1 MIKFDE
7 VTKRF
12 GDFTALNR
20 VSFAIESGEFVFIT
34 GSSGAGKSTLL
45 KLILRES
52 LPTEGKVKV
61 KDLDLQ
67 EIPKKEMAEYRQKIG
82 VVFQDFKLLFD
93 RTVFENVALALRVLG
108 TKEEEISQKVENIL
122 DLVDLSQKAEFF
134 PVQLSGGELQRVSL
148 ARAVVTEPEIILA
161 DEPTGNLDLGT
172 AREIVN
178 LLKKIN
184 QSGKTIIMV
193 THNFEIVNLLN
204 QRVIELDKGKIVSDQ
219 KKGKYHLK

>member
-184 QSGKTIIMV
+184 QSGETIIMV